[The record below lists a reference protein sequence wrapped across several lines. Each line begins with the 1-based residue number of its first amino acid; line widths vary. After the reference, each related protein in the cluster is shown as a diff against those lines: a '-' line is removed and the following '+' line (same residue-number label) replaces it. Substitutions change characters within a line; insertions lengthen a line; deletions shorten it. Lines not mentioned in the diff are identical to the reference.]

1 MTSTTVDPTDPATFP
16 APLNSLHVEIEALK
30 ERVRF
35 LETLVAQL
43 IGKTPYPVGSPAA
56 QFPGLPSLAGP
67 LPGTPP
73 APDPRWRAVHHVQ
86 NIPQFSEEQPP
97 PACGGTAL
105 YLTRMVRQG
114 EKPDRTLLRV
124 RPPGEVQYREPNPNE
139 IPTCSNCGR
148 IINPYSSTELNYAP
162 HLLSPASP
170 TTMLNPPFIPDQLRQ
185 SFQADQLDRGSLR
198 PLSLRRLARRAR
210 SAPGA
215 EQGVR
220 LSTDFRAGPT
230 DEPPQASAAPEA
242 RGPIQPVD
250 PAELD
255 AALDEAKRLAKSMDW
270 GTMGFPGPG
279 FPGPGFPGPRPA
291 TPLPR
296 ESDEPGF
303 PE

>member
-67 LPGTPP
+67 LPGIPPVQPP

-162 HLLSPASP
+162 HLVSPIHAGPAFDGPIRDS
-170 TTMLNPPFIPDQLRQ
+170 
-185 SFQADQLDRGSLR
+185 LDASLR

-279 FPGPGFPGPRPA
+279 FPGPRS
-291 TPLPR
+291 LPR